1 MSPEYDVQ
9 GNDGATG
16 HDVERDPESEEIVK
30 QLEKGLPQ
38 WQGFGEEGWMQGVS
52 AVGFSCYMRLFS
64 TDRAHL
70 PYRTVSQR

>member
-30 QLEKGLPQ
+30 QLERGLPQ
-38 WQGFGEEGWMQGVS
+38 WAGFGEEGWMQEAS
-52 AVGFSCYMRLFS
+52 AVSFSHYMRVFQVMRRIYAIGPS
-64 TDRAHL
+64 
-70 PYRTVSQR
+70 S